1 MKLTALEIKQQKF
14 EKVLRGYDP
23 NEVNAFLNMVSLEW
37 ENLVTRQRD
46 MERDVAQ
53 MKDKLKHYER
63 VESALHE
70 TLQAAKESAEQ
81 RLNGAKNEAR
91 ARIEKAELEAES
103 ILRDAQ
109 QQRQSVRQ
117 DILRLV
123 ERRDEIVRGIKSYLD
138 MATQSV
144 NSFSRDDA
152 SIYSLPAEAGDA
164 APAKSKAKAKSTPS
178 EPLPTGTDD
187 LDAIIDDLA

>member
-14 EKVLRGYDP
+14 EKSLRGYDV
-23 NEVNAFLNMVSLEW
+23 NEVNAFLNMMSMEW

-46 MERDVAQ
+46 MERDFAQ
-53 MKDKLKHYER
+53 LKDKLKHYER

-81 RLNGAKNEAR
+81 RLNGAKNEAKS
-91 ARIEKAELEAES
+91 RIEKAEIEAEG
-103 ILRDAQ
+103 ILRDAN

-117 DILRLV
+117 EIMRLL

-138 MATQSV
+138 MASESV
-144 NSFSRDDA
+144 NAFARDDS
-152 SIYSLPAEAGDA
+152 SIYSLPKEPGDS
-164 APAKSKAKAKSTPS
+164 APTKSKPKAKAA
-178 EPLPTGTDD
+178 EPQQHGADD
-187 LDAIIDDLA
+187 IDAILDDLA

>member
-14 EKVLRGYDP
+14 EKSLRGYDV
-23 NEVNAFLNMVSLEW
+23 NEVNAFLNMMSMEW

-46 MERDVAQ
+46 MERDLAQ

-81 RLNGAKNEAR
+81 RLNSAKNEAKS
-91 ARIEKAELEAES
+91 RIEKAEMEAES
-103 ILRDAQ
+103 ILRDSQ

-117 DILRLV
+117 DILRLL

-138 MATQSV
+138 MATESV
-144 NSFSRDDA
+144 NTFARDDA
-152 SIYSLPAEAGDA
+152 SVYSIPKETGD
-164 APAKSKAKAKSTPS
+164 PTPSKPKSKAKAVETPQH
-178 EPLPTGTDD
+178 GADD
-187 LDAIIDDLA
+187 IDAIIDDLA

>member
-14 EKVLRGYDP
+14 EKSLRGYDP

-37 ENLVTRQRD
+37 ENIVTRQRD
-46 MERDVAQ
+46 MERDLAQ

-81 RLNGAKNEAR
+81 RLSGAKNEAKG
-91 ARIEKAELEAES
+91 RIEKAELEAES

-109 QQRQSVRQ
+109 QQRQVVRQ
-117 DILRLV
+117 DIQRLI

-144 NSFSRDDA
+144 NAFARDDA
-152 SIYSLPAEAGDA
+152 SVYALPKEAGDP
-164 APAKSKAKAKSTPS
+164 APAKPKSKAKST

-187 LDAIIDDLA
+187 IDAIIDDIA

>member
-14 EKVLRGYDP
+14 EKTLRGYDP

-37 ENLVTRQRD
+37 ENIVTRQRD
-46 MERDVAQ
+46 MERDLAQ

-81 RLNGAKNEAR
+81 RLNGAKNESR

-117 DILRLV
+117 DIMRLI

-144 NSFSRDDA
+144 NSFSRDDS
-152 SIYSLPAEAGDA
+152 SIYSLPKEEGDA
-164 APAKSKAKAKSTPS
+164 APVKSKSKAKAPTAESIST
-178 EPLPTGTDD
+178 GADD

>member
-14 EKVLRGYDP
+14 EKTLRGYDP

-37 ENLVTRQRD
+37 ENIVTRQRD
-46 MERDVAQ
+46 LERDVAQ

-91 ARIEKAELEAES
+91 ARIEKAEVEAES
-103 ILRDAQ
+103 ILRDAA

-117 DILRLV
+117 DILRLI
-123 ERRDEIVRGIKSYLD
+123 ERRDEIVRGIRSYLD

-152 SIYSLPAEAGDA
+152 AIYTLPGDSADA
-164 APAKSKAKAKSTPS
+164 APAKSKSKAKSTPS
-178 EPLPTGTDD
+178 EPLPSGTDD
-187 LDAIIDDLA
+187 LDAIIDELA

>member
-152 SIYSLPAEAGDA
+152 SIYSLPKEEGDA